1 MTSVEEQVVILSCN
15 YSSSSSE
22 NQLTDVLHSK
32 LLSTQ
37 LGEVILDTSVFSYL
51 DIFHWGVSQRL

>member
-1 MTSVEEQVVILSCN
+1 MTSVEKQVGILSCN
-15 YSSSSSE
+15 SSSGSE

-32 LLSTQ
+32 LLNPQ

-51 DIFHWGVSQRL
+51 DIFH

>member
-37 LGEVILDTSVFSYL
+37 LCEVILDTSVFSYL
-51 DIFHWGVSQRL
+51 DIFH

>member
-15 YSSSSSE
+15 YSSISSE

-32 LLSTQ
+32 LLSAQ
-37 LGEVILDTSVFSYL
+37 VLDTSVFSYL
-51 DIFHWGVSQRL
+51 DIFH

>member
-1 MTSVEEQVVILSCN
+1 MTSVEKQVVILSCN
-15 YSSSSSE
+15 YSSSGSE

-32 LLSTQ
+32 LLNPH

-51 DIFHWGVSQRL
+51 DIFH